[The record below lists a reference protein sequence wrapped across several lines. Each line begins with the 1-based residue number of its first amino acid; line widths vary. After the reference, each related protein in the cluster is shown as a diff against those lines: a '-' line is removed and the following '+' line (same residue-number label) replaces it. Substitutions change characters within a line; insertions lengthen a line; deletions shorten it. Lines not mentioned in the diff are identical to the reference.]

1 MKETKLS
8 KTCKYCNNT
17 YIGSIEELREIFV
30 KQPNCEYGL
39 QAICKRCR
47 NEKYKIDKYIKGVG
61 ARTTVED
68 LIDLLNSE
76 GYPTKLVELKSF
88 LEDNYLEC
96 DLSKEEWIKWI
107 SNDFYNHVYIK
118 DILEG
123 KYKKCKKCNKW
134 FPHSLYYKCKQ
145 KHKDSTYIYLTSYCK
160 PCKNS
165 VNYND
170 KHKQYLYN
178 KKYRE
183 ANREKVR
190 MAQNLYRQ
198 RNKEALKRQN
208 FKHEMRKYLKK
219 NMYMFNENQ
228 IDLLTE
234 FKFKDCIKSKK
245 LLIAKYE
252 DSLCLKKI
260 LD

>member
-1 MKETKLS
+1 MKGKELT

-30 KQPNCEYGL
+30 KQPNCEHGL
-39 QAICKRCR
+39 QAMCKRCR
-47 NEKYKIDKYIKGVG
+47 NEKYKTDKYIKGVG
-61 ARTTVED
+61 ARATVED

-107 SNDFYNHVYIK
+107 SNDFYNHIYIK

-123 KYKKCKKCNKW
+123 KFKKCKKCNKW
-134 FPHSLYYKCKQ
+134 FPYSLYYDLKQ
-145 KHKDSTYIYLTSYCK
+145 TYKDSVYIYKYSYCK
-160 PCKNS
+160 ACKNS
-165 VNYND
+165 TNYNKPD
-170 KHKQYLYN
+170 KQYLYN

-183 ANREKVR
+183 SNREKLR
-190 MAQNLYRQ
+190 QYEYLYRQ
-198 RNKEALKRQN
+198 NHKEQIKRNNFRHELK
-208 FKHEMRKYLKK
+208 KYLKK
-219 NMYMFNENQ
+219 NSYSFNDKQ
-228 IDLLTE
+228 IELLTE
-234 FKFKDCIKSKK
+234 FKFNECIKSKR

-252 DSLCLKKI
+252 ESLCLKKI
-260 LD
+260 